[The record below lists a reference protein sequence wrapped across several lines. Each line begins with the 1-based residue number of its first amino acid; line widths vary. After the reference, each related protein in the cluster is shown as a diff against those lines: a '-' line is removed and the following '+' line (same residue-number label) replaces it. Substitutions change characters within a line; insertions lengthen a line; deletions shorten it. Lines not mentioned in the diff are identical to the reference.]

1 MRLINKEGG
10 VATVLGGCQRE
21 AVEHALIM
29 LILFVSIVFLGSCSA
44 LLFVNLNYGLLFVP
58 VDQALDVLILLF
70 EFFLDFDVD
79 ELRVVNADGT
89 SFGLLPHY
97 LINEVDGLLGEFDK
111 LYGLLIIHIGMDHL
125 DEVGESWRGGQVS
138 W

>member
-1 MRLINKEGG
+1 
-10 VATVLGGCQRE
+10 
-21 AVEHALIM
+21 M
-29 LILFVSIVFLGSCSA
+29 LILFVSVVFLGSCSA

-70 EFFLDFDVD
+70 EFFLYFDVD

-111 LYGLLIIHIGMDHL
+111 L
-125 DEVGESWRGGQVS
+125 
-138 W
+138 

>member
-1 MRLINKEGG
+1 
-10 VATVLGGCQRE
+10 
-21 AVEHALIM
+21 M
-29 LILFVSIVFLGSCSA
+29 LILFVSVVFLGSCSA
-44 LLFVNLNYGLLFVP
+44 LLFVNLDYGLLFVA

-70 EFFLDFDVD
+70 EFFLYFDVD

-111 LYGLLIIHIGMDHL
+111 LYGFLIIHIGMNHL